1 MNESAAQRGQ
11 ASAQGASGGNSPS
24 RQQHGRAVQSLAN
37 EVVTRLANR
46 GHAAAERDAAVN
58 DERIDDLCK
67 ALLANDAEAA
77 RTLAEEALRR
87 GLDFDGLCETLL
99 APAARRLGEFWEAD
113 RLSFAEVTLAANRL
127 FYVLRHL
134 APRRQSAS
142 DAIAAVFATPPD
154 EEHVLGVTM
163 AAERARALG
172 WHVEL
177 VVGQAHEA
185 IVERIV
191 HMGPDVVG
199 LSLGSERSTLA
210 ISKLV
215 VALRVAVPDVPV
227 VVCGSGTEAAGR
239 AKNIVGADG
248 VAGRFEEAIG
258 QMERLIGAV
267 RRR

>member
-1 MNESAAQRGQ
+1 MNESAAQRGS
-11 ASAQGASGGNSPS
+11 ASARGESSGSPPS

-37 EVVTRLANR
+37 EVVARLANR
-46 GHAAAERDAAVN
+46 GHESAEREAA
-58 DERIDDLCK
+58 DLAQRIEALCK
-67 ALLANDAEAA
+67 ALLANEADAAS
-77 RTLAEEALRR
+77 TLAEEALQ
-87 GLDFDGLCETLL
+87 GGMDFDGLCETLL
-99 APAARRLGEFWEAD
+99 APAARHLGELWEAD

-127 FYVLRHL
+127 FYVLRCL
-134 APRRQSAS
+134 APRRQTGF
-142 DAIAAVFATPPD
+142 DAVAAVFATPPD

-177 VVGQAHEA
+177 VVGQPHDS
-185 IVERIV
+185 IVDRIV
-191 HMGPDVVG
+191 QARPDVIG

-227 VVCGSGTEAAGR
+227 IVCGSGTETAGR

-248 VAGRFEEAIG
+248 VAGGFEEAIW
-258 QMERLIGAV
+258 QMEHLIGAE